1 LSLFT
6 SPMNRATT
14 FLNSPSLCLFSAPP
28 QKYPGCCSLPTIDPI
43 LHTGDSM
50 GKHNR
55 LIGQPLS
62 SAAFPALAPDSC
74 SCLIHQA
81 RWPNKLG
88 NYILSSQRDRL
99 TDIIN
104 TVVVDRS
111 SPKIKEETCYR
122 RSLPTLVFIS
132 SRAFHNIH
140 GFFQPISVEVAN
152 AAAIGETQR

>member
-1 LSLFT
+1 
-6 SPMNRATT
+6 
-14 FLNSPSLCLFSAPP
+14 
-28 QKYPGCCSLPTIDPI
+28 
-43 LHTGDSM
+43 M

-111 SPKIKEETCYR
+111 SPKIKEETCR
-122 RSLPTLVFIS
+122 GRSLLTLVYIPS
-132 SRAFHNIH
+132 LAPYNTR
-140 GFFQPISVEVAN
+140 GFPQPRLVEVAN
-152 AAAIGETQR
+152 AIVTGEAQR